1 MVKRIRSSAARTFV
15 LSAAAVAVV
24 GMALASATVASAT
37 QAQSTGRA
45 SERQAD
51 SAKARYE
58 AAMKRIGIE
67 YAKGIGVIYPLVSG
81 TKGSAARAS
90 TIRHLETG
98 SKTLAGVEVALKRT
112 QPPAPVRKLHKRL
125 MADVGKLRLELVAM
139 IESLRSDDVVHFMTL
154 SGLSA
159 LPAVNNTIDLIQLD
173 GYKFLGK
180 STVTAPCGDC

>member
-1 MVKRIRSSAARTFV
+1 
-15 LSAAAVAVV
+15 
-24 GMALASATVASAT
+24 MAIGLATATVASAT
-37 QAQSTGRA
+37 RAQSTSGT
-45 SERQAD
+45 

-58 AAMKRIGIE
+58 AAMKRIGVA

-81 TKGSAARAS
+81 TDGSAARTA

-112 QPPAPVRKLHKRL
+112 QAPAPVRKLHKRL
-125 MADVGKLRLELVAM
+125 MADVGKLRLELIGM
-139 IESLRSDDVVHFMTL
+139 IASLRSDDVVHFMTL

-159 LPAVNNTIDLIQLD
+159 LPAVNNTIDLIQLN

-180 STVTAPCGDC
+180 STVTAPCSDC

>member
-1 MVKRIRSSAARTFV
+1 MVKRMKSTAARTFV
-15 LSAAAVAVV
+15 LSTAAVAVV
-24 GMALASATVASAT
+24 AIGLASATAAFAT
-37 QAQSTGRA
+37 QPQST
-45 SERQAD
+45 SST

-58 AAMKRIGIE
+58 AAMKRIGNE

-81 TKGSAARAS
+81 TKGSAARAA

-112 QPPAPVRKLHKRL
+112 QAPAPVRKLHKRL

>member
-1 MVKRIRSSAARTFV
+1 MDVRTEYCGCCCSGRGARKRDRGICDP
-15 LSAAAVAVV
+15 
-24 GMALASATVASAT
+24 G
-37 QAQSTGRA
+37 
-45 SERQAD
+45 SEHQQHLGAPGD

-58 AAMKRIGIE
+58 AAMKRIGVE

-81 TKGSAARAS
+81 TKGSAARAA
-90 TIRHLETG
+90 TIQHLETG
-98 SKTLAGVEVALKRT
+98 SKTLAGVEAELKRT
-112 QPPAPVRKLHKRL
+112 QAPAPVRKLHKRL
-125 MADVGKLRLELVAM
+125 MADVGKLRMEMVGM
-139 IESLRSDDVVHFMTL
+139 IQSLRSDDVVHFMTL

>member
-1 MVKRIRSSAARTFV
+1 MLKRMKGTAAWTLILSAT
-15 LSAAAVAVV
+15 AAAVVAI
-24 GMALASATVASAT
+24 GLGSATAASAI
-37 QAQSTGRA
+37 QAQSTGSA
-45 SERQAD
+45 

-58 AAMKRIGIE
+58 GAMKRIGVE

-81 TKGSAARAS
+81 TKGSAARAT

-112 QPPAPVRKLHKRL
+112 QAPARVRKLHKRL
-125 MADVGKLRLELVAM
+125 MADVGKLRLELVGM
-139 IESLRSDDVVHFMTL
+139 IESLRADDVVHFMTL

>member
-1 MVKRIRSSAARTFV
+1 MVKRMKSTAASTFV
-15 LSAAAVAVV
+15 LSTAAAAVVV
-24 GMALASATVASAT
+24 MGLASATAAFAT
-37 QAQSTGRA
+37 QPQST
-45 SERQAD
+45 SST

-58 AAMKRIGIE
+58 AAMKRIGVE

-81 TKGSAARAS
+81 TKGSAARAA
-90 TIRHLETG
+90 TIQHLETG
-98 SKTLAGVEVALKRT
+98 SKTLAGVEAELQRT
-112 QPPAPVRKLHKRL
+112 QAPAPVRKLHKRL
-125 MADVGKLRLELVAM
+125 MADVGKLRMELVGM
-139 IESLRSDDVVHFMTL
+139 IQSLRSDDVVHFMTL